1 MGKGSRDTRRRPSQ
15 RPVSAGVISPRSRPS
30 RGSRVRL
37 VKQDRLLTR
46 KQLGGLRDLV
56 ITAATEERYNMA
68 LMRFFAFEESQGEYF
83 SRDVY
88 TLDAGVAD
96 YICALWENG
105 DPRHWGED
113 TVSSMCKKVPSL
125 KGCFPSAWQLLTAWQ
140 RHELPIR
147 ATPLSTP
154 VLLAMC
160 GLAIEWGDVSLMLT
174 LAVSFHCLLRTAES
188 FSIRIAD
195 MQLTQADTAVLS
207 LPLTKSGQR
216 FNVKESVTITD
227 RYLVAALS
235 RFTRSKEP
243 GDLLYQGGAR
253 SFRSSFGA
261 LVRALDLPRH
271 ARYMPYSIRR
281 GAATAD
287 FRMHGLLSRT
297 TVRGRWKHERTCRIY
312 INEALLE
319 LGEIQFSQKSQSLID
334 FYSAK
339 ARLWLADHC

>member
-1 MGKGSRDTRRRPSQ
+1 MGKRP
-15 RPVSAGVISPRSRPS
+15 RYPKTKVRGVGVTSPRTSSS

-46 KQLGGLRDLV
+46 KQLGNLRGLIV
-56 ITAATEERYNMA
+56 NAATEERYYLA
-68 LMRFFAFEESQGEYF
+68 LVRFFAFEESHGEHF
-83 SRDVY
+83 TQDVY

-96 YICALWENG
+96 YVCFLWENG

-113 TVSSMCKKVPSL
+113 TISSMCKRVPSL
-125 KGCFPSAWQLLTAWQ
+125 KGCFPSAWQLITAWQ
-140 RHELPIR
+140 RHELPVR
-147 ATPLSTP
+147 ATPISTS

-160 GLAIEWGDVSLMLT
+160 GLAIEWGDMSLMLT
-174 LAVSFHCLLRTAES
+174 LAVSFHCILRTAES
-188 FSIRIAD
+188 YNVRMAD
-195 MQLTQADTAVLS
+195 LQLTQADTAVLS

-227 RYLVAALS
+227 PYLVAALVRFS
-235 RFTRSKEP
+235 RDKEP
-243 GDLLYQGGAR
+243 GDLLYAEGAR

-339 ARLWLADHC
+339 AQTWLANQFV

>member
-1 MGKGSRDTRRRPSQ
+1 
-15 RPVSAGVISPRSRPS
+15 
-30 RGSRVRL
+30 
-37 VKQDRLLTR
+37 
-46 KQLGGLRDLV
+46 
-56 ITAATEERYNMA
+56 
-68 LMRFFAFEESQGEYF
+68 MRFFAFEESQNEYF

-96 YICALWENG
+96 YICSLWENG

-113 TVSSMCKKVPSL
+113 TVSSICKKVPSL
-125 KGCFPSAWQLLTAWQ
+125 RGCFPSAWQLLTAWQ
-140 RHELPIR
+140 RHELPVR

-160 GLAIEWGDVSLMLT
+160 GLAIEWDDVSLMLT

-188 FSIRIAD
+188 YSIRMAD
-195 MQLTQADTAVLS
+195 LQLTQADTAVLS

-227 RYLVAALS
+227 PFLVAALNRFS
-235 RFTRSKEP
+235 RDKEP
-243 GDLLYQGGAR
+243 GDLLYQEGAR
-253 SFRSSFGA
+253 SFRSSFNA

-319 LGEIQFSQKSQSLID
+319 LSEIQFSPKSQSLID

-339 ARLWLADHC
+339 ARMWLMKH

>member
-1 MGKGSRDTRRRPSQ
+1 MGKGSRQATQRRGD
-15 RPVSAGVISPRSRPS
+15 AGVISPRPRPS

-46 KQLGGLRDLV
+46 KQLGNLRGLIV
-56 ITAATEERYNMA
+56 NAATEERYDLA
-68 LMRFFAFEESQGEYF
+68 LVRFFAFEESHGEYF

-96 YICALWENG
+96 YVCFLWDNG

-113 TVSSMCKKVPSL
+113 TISSMCKRVPSL
-125 KGCFPSAWQLLTAWQ
+125 KGCFPSAWELITAWQ
-140 RHELPIR
+140 RHELPVR
-147 ATPLSTP
+147 ATPISTP

-160 GLAIEWGDVSLMLT
+160 GLAIEWGDTSLMLT
-174 LAVSFHCLLRTAES
+174 LAVSFHCILRTAES
-188 FSIRIAD
+188 YNVRMAD
-195 MQLTQADTAVLS
+195 LQLTQADTAVLS

-227 RYLVAALS
+227 PYLVAALI
-235 RFTRSKEP
+235 RFARDKEP
-243 GDLLYQGGAR
+243 GDLLYTQGAR
-253 SFRSSFGA
+253 SFRSSFSALVGA
-261 LVRALDLPRH
+261 LGLPRH

-297 TVRGRWKHERTCRIY
+297 TLRGRWKHERTCRIY

-334 FYSAK
+334 SYSAK
-339 ARLWLADHC
+339 AQTWLASQSG